1 MARFT
6 AVGTGA
12 EILKQHI
19 SLKIQGP
26 AYVLFPYQGNK
37 MEALLVYKS
46 LEGKKKL
53 NHLNYDRTFSNKL
66 TGYSHLD

>member
-1 MARFT
+1 MERTKDIDCLLVARFT
-6 AVGTGA
+6 VDETGA

-19 SLKIQGP
+19 SLKIQVP

-46 LEGKKKL
+46 LEGK
-53 NHLNYDRTFSNKL
+53 
-66 TGYSHLD
+66 